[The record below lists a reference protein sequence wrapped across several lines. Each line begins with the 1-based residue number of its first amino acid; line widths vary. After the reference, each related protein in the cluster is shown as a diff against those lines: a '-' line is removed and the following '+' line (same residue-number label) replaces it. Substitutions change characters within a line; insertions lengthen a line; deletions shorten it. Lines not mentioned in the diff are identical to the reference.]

1 MYRGGTEGLAPKMA
15 QMAASYL
22 QAHARLSNWNDELE
36 FLGFILAE
44 LTDPRGLEENGFP
57 WHQAA
62 DLPALVDILDHSCA
76 QPAGILKNRLCK
88 KERKSLRNWLINS
101 KQIRNA
107 VAHHHSL
114 SNAELDTL
122 KTVRDEL
129 VKLFEIIIRTV
140 ATYRGVRE
148 VCITYY
154 DCGIQHAEWFRLGGV
169 LIPLF

>member
-1 MYRGGTEGLAPKMA
+1 MQGWKEGPAPKMA
-15 QMAASYL
+15 QTAASYL
-22 QAHARLSNWNDELE
+22 QAHARLSSWNDELE

-76 QPAGILKNRLCK
+76 QPDGILKKRLYK
-88 KERKSLRNWLINS
+88 KERKRLRNLLTDS

-114 SNAELDTL
+114 SNAELGTL

-129 VKLFEIIIRTV
+129 AKLLEIAIRTV
-140 ATYRGVRE
+140 ATFRGIRE
-148 VCITYY
+148 VCITNYN
-154 DCGIQHAEWFRLGGV
+154 CGMQHAERFRLDGA